1 LEVTMSFA
9 PLDPDA
15 ASGLDTPVV
24 VVDLDRADAR
34 IAAMAATMTARGVR
48 LRPHTKTHKSLEFAR
63 RQVAAGATGLT
74 VATVGEAEVFADG
87 GFEDLFIAYPV
98 IAQGPKADRL
108 WRLAEHARVSVGA
121 DSVEGIEAL
130 AAAFGGG
137 DGRPVPRSA
146 AAPRVV
152 IEIDVGGHRT
162 GVRPDAAGPLARRA
176 TDLGLAVTGVFT
188 HGGHGYAGRSER
200 IAAADDEVTC
210 LTEAA
215 ESLRAEGVD
224 ATVVSAGSTPT
235 AELSARGAVTEE
247 RPGTYI
253 FGDRQQ
259 AFLAERPLEDTALLV
274 AATVVSHGSANGF
287 VTDAGAKIL
296 AKDVAPYLAGHG
308 SVVGY
313 PDAVITR
320 VNDHHG
326 VVELPAGADR
336 PAIGTIVWIAPNHVC
351 PVVNLVD
358 TYVIVQGGRIV
369 DTWPVDARGRNA

>member
-1 LEVTMSFA
+1 MSFA

-15 ASGLDTPVV
+15 ASGLDTPAVV
-24 VVDLDRADAR
+24 VELDRADAR
-34 IAAMAATMTARGVR
+34 IGAMAAAMAARGVR

-74 VATVGEAEVFADG
+74 VATIGEAEVFADG
-87 GFEDLFIAYPV
+87 GFENLFIAYPV
-98 IAQGPKADRL
+98 IAQRPKIDRL
-108 WRLAEHARVSVGA
+108 RRLAERARLSVGA

-137 DGRPVPRSA
+137 DGRPVPASA
-146 AAPRVV
+146 GAPRVV
-152 IEIDVGGHRT
+152 IEIDVGGART
-162 GVRPDAAGPLARRA
+162 GVRPEAAGPLARRA
-176 TDLGLAVTGVFT
+176 TDLGLVVTGVFT
-188 HGGHGYAGRSER
+188 HGGHGYAGRTER
-200 IAAADDEVTC
+200 IAAADDEVTG
-210 LTEAA
+210 LSAA
-215 ESLRAEGVD
+215 AGSLRGAGVD
-224 ATVVSAGSTPT
+224 AAVVSAGSTPT
-235 AELSARGAVTEE
+235 AELSARDAVTEE
-247 RPGTYI
+247 RPGTYV

-259 AFLAERPLEDTALLV
+259 AFLVGQPLDDTALLV

-313 PDAVITR
+313 PEAVISR

-326 VVELPAGADR
+326 VVQLPAGADR
-336 PAIGTIVWIAPNHVC
+336 PAIGQIVWIAPNHVC

-358 TYVIVQGGRIV
+358 TYVIAQGGRVV